1 MGTVTSW
8 PLSPVPAESEVFA
21 RVRLL
26 IDLDEAT
33 DPGALSS
40 VLVVIGL
47 VPRPD
52 TGPDAGAAAALEGLQ
67 ARIADIVVERAAIYR
82 TRSTEICML
91 VDGTLRTASALLRR
105 VQGAIDDVGLTTPQ
119 LSIGMVSLPNEA
131 SDAVVALTLADDRM
145 MRGELVSH

>member
-1 MGTVTSW
+1 MGSVTSW
-8 PLSPVPAESEVFA
+8 PVSPVPAESEIFA

-33 DPGALSS
+33 EPGALSS

-52 TGPDAGAAAALEGLQ
+52 TGPDAGAAAALERLE

-82 TRSTEICML
+82 TRTTEICML
-91 VDGTLRTASALLRR
+91 VDGTPRTASGLLRR
-105 VQGAIDDVGLTTPQ
+105 IEGAIDDVGLTAPE
-119 LSIGMVSLPNEA
+119 LSIGSASLPNEA
-131 SDAVVALTLADDRM
+131 CDAVAALTLVDERM
-145 MRGELVSH
+145 TNGSLVPA